1 MIDPASEMRGWLA
14 SRPTDMR
21 RGFDGLALS
30 VLETLHRD
38 PTAAIF
44 PCHAAR
50 AVDRSRSYGT
60 TARCGASTGYS
71 RLDRER

>member
-38 PTAAIF
+38 PH
-44 PCHAAR
+44 CGHLS
-50 AVDRSRSYGT
+50 VSRGK
-60 TARCGASTGYS
+60 GGG
-71 RLDRER
+71 